1 MQAKIKNVVDV
12 EPTTNECH
20 CMRHPG
26 SFRLQL
32 RRLRNAQGFSVR
44 DLARNS
50 GVEFSLISKIENG
63 QRSAGPVTVEKLANA
78 LQLAGD
84 VRDAFIHAG
93 CDQSSRLA
101 QVFGPRM
108 ASPTFRSIFSDLL
121 KTLKIPGEMVALE
134 AGDDADTVRYDAV
147 ITMKEGFKIGLEFK
161 RGKVLV
167 AMATDAESLPPPTE
181 KSVIASGGFIADI
194 IFRRQ

>member
-1 MQAKIKNVVDV
+1 
-12 EPTTNECH
+12 
-20 CMRHPG
+20 MRHPG